1 MITEDFPKSNI
12 KSNSTNA
19 KADETCVDLT
29 CDSEDDDE
37 PKKPSSKLQPPKMKS
52 NGM

>member
-12 KSNSTNA
+12 KVNPANA
-19 KADETCVDLT
+19 KAEESCVDLT
-29 CDSEDDDE
+29 CDSDDDE
-37 PKKPSSKLQPPKMKS
+37 PKKPHSKQQQAKVKS

>member
-12 KSNSTNA
+12 KTNPAA
-19 KADETCVDLT
+19 KADESCVDLT
-29 CDSEDDDE
+29 CDSDDE
-37 PKKPSSKLQPPKMKS
+37 APAKPVKAK